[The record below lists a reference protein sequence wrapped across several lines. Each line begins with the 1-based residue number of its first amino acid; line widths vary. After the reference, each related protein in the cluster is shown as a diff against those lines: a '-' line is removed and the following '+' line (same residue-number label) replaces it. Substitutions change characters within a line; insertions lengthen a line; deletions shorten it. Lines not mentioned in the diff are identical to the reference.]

1 MTQKISTLSLPL
13 INSTETL
20 VFTGL
25 SFLSFIVPFSLGH
38 PQWLVG
44 TIINASLF
52 LAAIFLPKKFFIPLI
67 ILPSLGVLGRGIIFG
82 PFTLFLIYFLPFIWF
97 GNLILILVFKMLY
110 KKFDSRR
117 TFVLL
122 HPSLRSG
129 NKLYYLK
136 FFLSVFC
143 AAAVKFLF
151 LMAIANLYFKF
162 HLVPAVFLQA
172 MGISQLLTALA
183 GGIIAWIMFNIYG
196 EYHARNQRTA

>member
-1 MTQKISTLSLPL
+1 MAQKISTLSLPL
-13 INSTETL
+13 INSTAAL

-52 LAAIFLPKKFFIPLI
+52 LAAIFLPKKFFVPLI
-67 ILPSLGVLGRGIIFG
+67 IFPSLGVLGRGIIFG
-82 PFTLFLIYFLPFIWF
+82 PFTSFLIYFLPFIWL
-97 GNLILILVFKMLY
+97 GNLVLISIFKVLQ
-110 KKFDSRR
+110 KKLD
-117 TFVLL
+117 
-122 HPSLRSG
+122 
-129 NKLYYLK
+129 NKLHNLS

-143 AAAVKFLF
+143 AATAKYLF

-172 MGISQLLTALA
+172 MGINQLLTAIG
-183 GGIIAWIMFNIYG
+183 GGIIAWIIFNIYG

>member
-52 LAAIFLPKKFFIPLI
+52 LAAIFLPKKFFAPLI

-82 PFTLFLIYFLPFIWF
+82 PFTSFLIYFLPFIWF
-97 GNLILILVFKMLY
+97 GNLILILFFKKLY
-110 KKFDSRR
+110 NKL
-117 TFVLL
+117 T
-122 HPSLRSG
+122 

-143 AAAVKFLF
+143 AAAVKYLF

-172 MGISQLLTALA
+172 MGINQLLTALS
-183 GGIIAWIMFNIYG
+183 GGIIAWIIFNIYG

>member
-13 INSTETL
+13 INSTAAL

-52 LAAIFLPKKFFIPLI
+52 LAAIFLPKKFFAPLI

-82 PFTLFLIYFLPFIWF
+82 PFTSFLIYFLPFIWL

-110 KKFDSRR
+110 KKSSDFKY
-117 TFVLL
+117 FLFM
-122 HPSLRSG
+122 
-129 NKLYYLK
+129 
-136 FFLSVFC
+136 FF
-143 AAAVKFLF
+143 AATAKYLF

-162 HLVPAVFLQA
+162 HLVPVVFLQA
-172 MGISQLLTALA
+172 MGINQLLTAIG
-183 GGIIAWIMFNIYG
+183 GGIIAWIIFNIYG
-196 EYHARNQRTA
+196 EYHARNQRTN

>member
-13 INSTETL
+13 INSTEKL

-52 LAAIFLPKKFFIPLI
+52 LAAIFLPKKFFVPLI

-82 PFTLFLIYFLPFIWF
+82 PFTSFLIYFLPFIWL
-97 GNLILILVFKMLY
+97 GNLILILFFKRLY
-110 KKFDSRR
+110 KKFDK
-117 TFVLL
+117 
-122 HPSLRSG
+122 
-129 NKLYYLK
+129 KLYLNY
-136 FFLSVFC
+136 FLSVFC

-172 MGISQLLTALA
+172 MGINQLLTALA
-183 GGIIAWIMFNIYG
+183 GGIIAWIIFNIYG
-196 EYHARNQRTA
+196 EYHARNRRTA